1 MTLIMTD
8 LTFKGVYEMTNLYDE
23 TVTILESYDKT
34 IADIEY
40 IGSSETKIN
49 THKALE
55 LMKKTNYY
63 SGYGGQ
69 EIAKNLMIKGNGF
82 IMTRGEY
89 DGSEWWDY
97 MQTDPSLPQVERD
110 VKSFKANIGWESLE
124 EINGLEDTK
133 ND

>member
-1 MTLIMTD
+1 
-8 LTFKGVYEMTNLYDE
+8 MTNLYDE
-23 TVTILESYDKT
+23 TVTILEIHDKT

-40 IGSSETKIN
+40 IGSSDTKIN
-49 THKALE
+49 TNKALE
-55 LMKKTNYY
+55 LMKGTNYDD
-63 SGYGGQ
+63 GYGSQ
-69 EIAKNLMIKGNGF
+69 EIADNLMIKGNDF

-97 MQTDPSLPQVERD
+97 TQTDTSLPQVERD
-110 VKSFKANIGWESLE
+110 VKSFEANIGWESLE

>member
-1 MTLIMTD
+1 
-8 LTFKGVYEMTNLYDE
+8 MTNLYDE
-23 TVTILESYDKT
+23 TVTILEIHNKT

-40 IGSSETKIN
+40 IGSPETKIN

-55 LMKKTNYY
+55 LMKKTNYD
-63 SGYGGQ
+63 SGFGGQ
-69 EIAKNLMIKGNGF
+69 EIAENLMIIGNGF

-89 DGSEWWDY
+89 DGSEWWNY
-97 MQTDPSLPQVERD
+97 MQTEPSLPQVERD
-110 VKSFKANIGWESLE
+110 VKSFKADIGWKSLE

>member
-1 MTLIMTD
+1 MM
-8 LTFKGVYEMTNLYDE
+8 KQSK
-23 TVTILESYDKT
+23 ILEIYGKT

-49 THKALE
+49 TNKALE
-55 LMKKTNYY
+55 LMKGTNYDNDF
-63 SGYGGQ
+63 GGQ
-69 EIAKNLMIKGNGF
+69 EIADNLMIKGNGF

-97 MQTDPSLPQVERD
+97 IQLDKPLPQVERD
-110 VKSFKANIGWESLE
+110 IKSFKANLGWESLE
-124 EINGLEDTK
+124 EINGLEDT

>member
-1 MTLIMTD
+1 M
-8 LTFKGVYEMTNLYDE
+8 NLYDE
-23 TVTILESYDKT
+23 TVETLSFYDKT

-40 IGSSETKIN
+40 IGSTRTKIN
-49 THKALE
+49 TNKALE
-55 LMKKTNYY
+55 LMKKTNYH

-69 EIAKNLMIKGNGF
+69 EIACNLMIKGKDF

-110 VKSFKANIGWESLE
+110 VKSFKTDMSWDTLE
-124 EINGLEDTK
+124 EINDLEGGE
-133 ND
+133 

>member
-1 MTLIMTD
+1 
-8 LTFKGVYEMTNLYDE
+8 MTNLYDE
-23 TVTILESYDKT
+23 TVTILERYDKT

-40 IGSSETKIN
+40 IGTLETKIN

-55 LMKKTNYY
+55 LMKKTNYDDGFG
-63 SGYGGQ
+63 SQ
-69 EIAKNLMIKGNGF
+69 EIADNLMIRGNGF
-82 IMTRGEY
+82 VMTRGEY

-97 MQTDPSLPQVERD
+97 MQTDPSLPQVESD
-110 VKSFKANIGWESLE
+110 VKSFEANIGWESLE

>member
-1 MTLIMTD
+1 
-8 LTFKGVYEMTNLYDE
+8 MTNLFDE
-23 TVTILESYDKT
+23 TAGVLENHNKT

-49 THKALE
+49 TNKALE
-55 LMKKTNYY
+55 LMKKTDYY

-69 EIAKNLMIKGNGF
+69 VIAENLMIKGNGF

-97 MQTDPSLPQVERD
+97 MQTDPSLPQVEID
-110 VKSFKANIGWESLE
+110 VKSFKANIGWDSLE
-124 EINGLEDTK
+124 KINGLEDTK

>member
-1 MTLIMTD
+1 MRW
-8 LTFKGVYEMTNLYDE
+8 KMTNLFDE
-23 TVTILESYDKT
+23 TVTILEIHGKT

-49 THKALE
+49 TNKALE
-55 LMKKTNYY
+55 LMKKTNYDN
-63 SGYGGQ
+63 GYGAQ
-69 EIAKNLMIKGNGF
+69 EIAENLMIKGNGF
-82 IMTRGEY
+82 IMIRGEY

-97 MQTDPSLPQVERD
+97 MQPDPSLPQVDTD
-110 VKSFKANIGWESLE
+110 VKSFEANIGWESLE

>member
-1 MTLIMTD
+1 
-8 LTFKGVYEMTNLYDE
+8 MTNLYDE
-23 TVTILESYDKT
+23 TVTILESHDKT

-49 THKALE
+49 TNKALE
-55 LMKKTNYY
+55 LMKKTNYH

-69 EIAKNLMIKGNGF
+69 EIAENQMIKGNGF

>member
-1 MTLIMTD
+1 
-8 LTFKGVYEMTNLYDE
+8 MTNLFEE
-23 TVTILESYDKT
+23 TIEVLGSHNKT

-49 THKALE
+49 TNNALE
-55 LMKKTNYY
+55 LMKKTDYY

-69 EIAKNLMIKGNGF
+69 EIAQNLMIKGNGF

-97 MQTDPSLPQVERD
+97 MQTDASLPQVETEIKYLK
-110 VKSFKANIGWESLE
+110 VQELGWSDLE
-124 EINGLEDTK
+124 TINGFEGAAK
-133 ND
+133 